1 MKKIF
6 WVILLALTVCAFS
19 LNFVFAATPLRLV
32 DDANLL
38 TPSERTKLLA
48 LLNEISERQ
57 EMDIVVVT
65 VDSLGGKT
73 PRAYADD
80 YYDGSGY
87 RADGILLLIA
97 MDSRDYYISTSGYCI
112 TALSNSKIN
121 SISNRFVG
129 DLSSGKYASAF
140 TTFAELCDD
149 YISDTKSGGVS
160 DRGDTT
166 TPNHSSGQ
174 STTGAS
180 DFPLGQNILIS
191 LAVGFVIAFIATAVM
206 RSKLKSVRPKS
217 GAADYVKEGSFRL
230 TRSNDF
236 FLYRTVSR
244 VAKPKDNGSHRSS
257 SGRSHGGGGGK
268 F

>member
-1 MKKIF
+1 MSNDRLLKKSSYF
-6 WVILLALTVCAFS
+6 YDL
-19 LNFVFAATPLRLV
+19 P
-32 DDANLL
+32 
-38 TPSERTKLLA
+38 
-48 LLNEISERQ
+48 Q
-57 EMDIVVVT
+57 ELIAQSPV
-65 VDSLGGKT
+65 T
-73 PRAYADD
+73 PRD
-80 YYDGSGY
+80 SS
-87 RADGILLLIA
+87 RLLVC
-97 MDSRDYYISTSGYCI
+97 RK
-112 TALSNSKIN
+112 N
-121 SISNRFVG
+121 G
-129 DLSSGKYASAF
+129 D
-140 TTFAELCDD
+140 
-149 YISDTKSGGVS
+149 VS